1 MNELVVSRYSSDP
14 ASDKFDYLRKMKL
27 KSFKELETKYLEGSH
42 QRSCT
47 AIKKLSSLVWKN
59 GVT

>member
-1 MNELVVSRYSSDP
+1 MNELVVSRCSSDP

-27 KSFKELETKYLEGSH
+27 KSFKELETTFLEGSH

-47 AIKKLSSLVWKN
+47 PIKK
-59 GVT
+59 